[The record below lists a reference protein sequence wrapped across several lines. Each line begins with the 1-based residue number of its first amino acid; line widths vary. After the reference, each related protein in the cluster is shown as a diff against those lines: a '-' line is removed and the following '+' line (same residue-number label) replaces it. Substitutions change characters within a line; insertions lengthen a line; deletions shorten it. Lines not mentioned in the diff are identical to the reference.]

1 MDFPDCAM
9 DPEAVHDVTSYIG
22 TDLNDYF
29 DEDFLQN
36 EENQYR
42 QLVMDALKKHSIP
55 NDWRPDVKVRL
66 YNCHKDLYVPSICG
80 DKLYEYLKEINA
92 DVEYIHED
100 IAHEKMII
108 RMIMDFYKYL
118 YPNQ

>member
-1 MDFPDCAM
+1 MREKHIPSLTSKFP
-9 DPEAVHDVTSYIG
+9 I
-22 TDLNDYF
+22 
-29 DEDFLQN
+29 
-36 EENQYR
+36 
-42 QLVMDALKKHSIP
+42 QLP
-55 NDWRPDVKVRL
+55 W
-66 YNCHKDLYVPSICG
+66 DLYVPSICG